1 MPMTAETPKPIPIAY
16 NGKVKVQAKPALV
29 ATSVTIQLKNA
40 PNKIPNNPA
49 NKVIKTASIK
59 NSCKI
64 LASLAPK
71 AFFKPISAVPEPVLS
86 ILTVKEFV
94 EGKFIVMAT
103 QKGIIKIGITPVI
116 GAYFFPAA
124 LARFQKI
131 HPRVQV
137 AVIEEGSL
145 SLRKRLARGELDL
158 AMMIISKASSHLE
171 TAPVAKGQLLACFSL
186 HNPLS
191 NLAEITF
198 AKLRDQP
205 FIMFRED
212 TYSRK
217 MILDECARNK
227 FTPRIVFSS
236 SQIETVMGMVGH
248 GVGISFL
255 LDTIVTKYP
264 EVVGRPLSKPLLIEA
279 GLAWSKDRYQSK
291 AAKLLMES
299 FLEAP

>member
-1 MPMTAETPKPIPIAY
+1 MRSITKAAGELHVSQP
-16 NGKVKVQAKPALV
+16 
-29 ATSVTIQLKNA
+29 SVTVAIQKLEEELGVPLFDRSQKQIA
-40 PNKIPNNPA
+40 LTSEGQA
-49 NKVIKTASIK
+49 CLRRTDD
-59 NSCKI
+59 I
-64 LASLAPK
+64 LARIRDLVSEMNDYRFA
-71 AFFKPISAVPEPVLS
+71 
-86 ILTVKEFV
+86 
-94 EGKFIVMAT
+94 

-158 AMMIISKASSHLE
+158 TMMITSKTSSHLE
-171 TAPVAKGQLLACFSL
+171 TVPVAKGQLLTCFSR
-186 HNPLS
+186 HNPLGK
-191 NLAEITF
+191 LRKIPF

-212 TYSRK
+212 TYSRQ
-217 MILDECARNK
+217 MILDECARNH

-236 SQIETVMGMVGH
+236 SQIESVMGMVGQ

-255 LDTIVTKYP
+255 LDAIVTKYP
-264 EVVGRPLSKPLLIEA
+264 EVVGRPLSKPLLLEA
-279 GLAWSKDRYQSK
+279 GLAWSKDRYLSK
-291 AAKLLMES
+291 AAKLLMDS
-299 FLEAP
+299 FLAAPQDIEP

>member
-1 MPMTAETPKPIPIAY
+1 MELRQMEYFQRAGRMRSITKAANELHVSQP
-16 NGKVKVQAKPALV
+16 
-29 ATSVTIQLKNA
+29 SVTVAIKKLEEELGVSLLDRSQKQIALTPEGQACLKR
-40 PNKIPNNPA
+40 
-49 NKVIKTASIK
+49 TDD
-59 NSCKI
+59 I
-64 LASLAPK
+64 LARIRDL
-71 AFFKPISAVPEPVLS
+71 ISEMNDYRFA
-86 ILTVKEFV
+86 
-94 EGKFIVMAT
+94 

-124 LARFQKI
+124 LARFQKN

-158 AMMIISKASSHLE
+158 TMMITSKTSSHLE
-171 TAPVAKGQLLACFSL
+171 TVPVAKGQLLACFSRQ
-186 HNPLS
+186 NPLGR
-191 NLAEITF
+191 LRKIPF
-198 AKLRDQP
+198 ARLRDQS

-217 MILDECARNK
+217 MILDECARNR

-236 SQIETVMGMVGH
+236 SQIETVIGMVGH

-264 EVVGRPLSKPLLIEA
+264 EVVGKPLFKPLLLEA
-279 GLAWSKDRYQSK
+279 GLAWSKDRYLSK
-291 AAKLLMES
+291 AAQLLMHS
-299 FLEAP
+299 FLEAPQDIAF

>member
-1 MPMTAETPKPIPIAY
+1 MRSITKAADELHVSQP
-16 NGKVKVQAKPALV
+16 
-29 ATSVTIQLKNA
+29 SVTVAIQKLEGELGVPLLDRSQKQIA
-40 PNKIPNNPA
+40 LTPEGQA
-49 NKVIKTASIK
+49 CLRRTDD
-59 NSCKI
+59 I
-64 LASLAPK
+64 LARIRDL
-71 AFFKPISAVPEPVLS
+71 ISEMNDYRFA
-86 ILTVKEFV
+86 
-94 EGKFIVMAT
+94 
-103 QKGIIKIGITPVI
+103 QKGLIKIGITPVI

-124 LARFQKI
+124 LARFQKL

-158 AMMIISKASSHLE
+158 AMMITSQTSSHLE
-171 TAPVAKGQLLACFSL
+171 TVPVAKGQLLACFSR
-186 HNPLS
+186 HNPLGK
-191 NLAEITF
+191 LEKIPF
-198 AKLRDQP
+198 ARLRDQP

-217 MILDECARNK
+217 MILDECARNR

-264 EVVGRPLSKPLLIEA
+264 EVVGRPLSKPLLLEA
-279 GLAWSKDRYQSK
+279 GLAWSKDRYLSK
-291 AAKLLMES
+291 AARLLMNS
-299 FLEAP
+299 FLEAPQDH